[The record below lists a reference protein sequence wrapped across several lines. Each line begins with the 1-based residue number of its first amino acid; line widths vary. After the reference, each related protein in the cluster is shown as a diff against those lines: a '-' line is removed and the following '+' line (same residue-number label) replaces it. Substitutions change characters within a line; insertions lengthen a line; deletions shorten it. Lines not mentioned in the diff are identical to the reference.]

1 MNKSVIFSLFLMGL
15 LLMGTSLNMN
25 MFSTAMASSD
35 KDRDDDKKRYHHDD
49 KKRYHDGDKDRNK
62 YQQSSYEPDPYSSS
76 YNMGYGYDS
85 NSYGYDTYGQQQQQ
99 PSYDQP
105 RYDYSS
111 QGSYGDYSEYKTKD
125 KKYECRT
132 GPFEGFFTSSVE
144 FCDAKHKFKDRDRD
158 NRTGTQGPP
167 GPAGPQGPQGPPGP
181 AGANST
187 VPGPQGPPGL
197 PGVNGTQGPPGANGT
212 DFDPCVACLLDALAK
227 LNTGAISVNATVVID
242 NPPPGPSTSDDRLTL
257 PVIINVNVATL
268 LQAQLG
274 TTLGIGANATIF
286 EICAAIESAGGLDI
300 DAVIADLTITLLP
313 IVTAQLQEI
322 DSQIAAILIS
332 AGVNPNAIPE
342 LIPII
347 IGAIDEADI
356 IAQIIANVEA
366 SLDIFENCNNA
377 IDGTGG
383 APILGGLQ
391 PQSLQQMNPTI
402 QQQNSQV
409 LPFVDSM
416 IQLH

>member
-1 MNKSVIFSLFLMGL
+1 MGL

-25 MFSTAMASSD
+25 MFSTAMASSE
-35 KDRDDDKKRYHHDD
+35 KDRDDDKKRYHHT
-49 KKRYHDGDKDRNK
+49 DGYKNKDRQSTYESNS
-62 YQQSSYEPDPYSSS
+62 YSSSYEPNSYSSS
-76 YNMGYGYDS
+76 YDS
-85 NSYGYDTYGQQQQQ
+85 NYGYDTQPVYGSQQ
-99 PSYDQP
+99 PSYDIQT
-105 RYDYSS
+105 YDYG
-111 QGSYGDYSEYKTKD
+111 QTSYDSYSEYKTKD

-132 GPFEGFFTSSVE
+132 GPFEGFFVSSVE

-167 GPAGPQGPQGPPGP
+167 GPAGPAGPAGPQGPIGPQGPPGP

-242 NPPPGPSTSDDRLTL
+242 LPPPGPSTSDLRLTV

-274 TTLGIGANATIF
+274 TTLGIGANATVF

-300 DAVIADLTITLLP
+300 DAVIDALEITLLP

-322 DSQIAAILIS
+322 DSQIAAVLIA
-332 AGVNPNAIPE
+332 AGINPNAIPA
-342 LIPII
+342 LIPIL
-347 IGAIDEADI
+347 IGAIDEADVV
-356 IAQIIANVEA
+356 AQIIANVEA
-366 SLDIFENCNNA
+366 SLDIFEACNEA
-377 IDGTGG
+377 TTTPTDGIGG
-383 APILGGLQ
+383 ATPIIGGLQ
-391 PQSLQQMNPTI
+391 LPTV
-402 QQQNSQV
+402 QQNSQV
-409 LPFVDSM
+409 LPFGDSTL
-416 IQLH
+416 QLH

>member
-1 MNKSVIFSLFLMGL
+1 MGL

-49 KKRYHDGDKDRNK
+49 DYKNK
-62 YQQSSYEPDPYSSS
+62 YRQSSYESDPYSYS
-76 YNMGYGYDS
+76 YDS
-85 NSYGYDTYGQQQQQ
+85 NYGYDTQPVYGSQQQQ

-158 NRTGTQGPP
+158 NKTGTQGPP
-167 GPAGPQGPQGPPGP
+167 GPQGPQGPIGPQGPPGP

-197 PGVNGTQGPPGANGT
+197 PGVNGTQGPPGVNGTQGPPGANGT

-227 LNTGAISVNATVVID
+227 LDSGVISVNVTVLVD
-242 NPPPGPSTSDDRLTL
+242 PQGAPPPMNITI
-257 PVIINVNVATL
+257 PVEININVATL

-286 EICAAIESAGGLDI
+286 EICAAIDAAGGLDI
-300 DAVIADLTITLLP
+300 DAVLADLTITLGP
-313 IVTAQLQEI
+313 IVTAQLEQL
-322 DSQIAAILIS
+322 DSQLAALLIA
-332 AGVNPNAIPE
+332 AGVNPNAIPA
-342 LIPII
+342 LIPIL
-347 IGAIDEADI
+347 IGAIDEADVV
-356 IAQIIANVEA
+356 AQIIANVEA
-366 SLDIFENCNNA
+366 SLNIFEACNEA
-377 IDGTGG
+377 TTTSIDGIGG
-383 APILGGLQ
+383 ATPIIGGLQ
-391 PQSLQQMNPTI
+391 LPTVQQMNPTI
-402 QQQNSQV
+402 QQA
-409 LPFVDSM
+409 LPFGDSM
-416 IQLH
+416 VQIH

>member
-1 MNKSVIFSLFLMGL
+1 MGL

-49 KKRYHDGDKDRNK
+49 DYKNK
-62 YQQSSYEPDPYSSS
+62 YRQSSYDPDPYSYS
-76 YNMGYGYDS
+76 YDS
-85 NSYGYDTYGQQQQQ
+85 NYGYDTQPVYGSQQQQ
-99 PSYDQP
+99 PSYDIQK
-105 RYDYSS
+105 YDYS
-111 QGSYGDYSEYKTKD
+111 QTSYDTYSEYKTKD
-125 KKYECRT
+125 KPYECRT
-132 GPFEGFFTSSVE
+132 GPFEGFFVSSVE

-158 NRTGTQGPP
+158 NKTGTQGPP
-167 GPAGPQGPQGPPGP
+167 GPQGPQGPIGPQGPPGP

-187 VPGPQGPPGL
+187 VPGPQGPQGL

-274 TTLGIGANATIF
+274 TTLGIGGNATIF

-300 DAVIADLTITLLP
+300 DAVIDALEITLLP

-322 DSQIAAILIS
+322 DSQIAAVLIA
-332 AGVNPNAIPE
+332 AGINPNAIPA
-342 LIPII
+342 LIPIL
-347 IGAIDEADI
+347 IGAIDEADVV
-356 IAQIIANVEA
+356 AQIIANVEA
-366 SLDIFENCNNA
+366 SLDIFEACNEA
-377 IDGTGG
+377 TTTPIDGIGRAT
-383 APILGGLQ
+383 PIIGGLQ
-391 PQSLQQMNPTI
+391 LPTV
-402 QQQNSQV
+402 QQNSQQV
-409 LPFVDSM
+409 LPFGDSTL
-416 IQLH
+416 QLH

>member
-49 KKRYHDGDKDRNK
+49 DYKNK
-62 YQQSSYEPDPYSSS
+62 YQQSSYESDPYSSS

-99 PSYDQP
+99 PSYDIQK
-105 RYDYSS
+105 YDYSS

-167 GPAGPQGPQGPPGP
+167 GPAGPAGPQGPPGP

-366 SLDIFENCNNA
+366 SLDIFEACNDA
-377 IDGTGG
+377 TTTTTPTDGIG
-383 APILGGLQ
+383 ATPLIGGLQ
-391 PQSLQQMNPTI
+391 LPTVQQMNPTI
-402 QQQNSQV
+402 QQNS
-409 LPFVDSM
+409 LTSGESM
-416 IQLH
+416 VQIH